1 MRRLLPLL
9 FAALA
14 ASLSGVTLESVGE
27 CALPSAWMNRPLG
40 GLSGLTRVAG
50 DFYYAVR
57 DNGSKGALFTL
68 RIGVDRATGAATNCE
83 IVAETKLRGREDL
96 EGVAWDVATK
106 RVWVCDEHDGS
117 IRAFDPV
124 TGVETARV
132 AVPKAFDAFVFNRS
146 FESLALRPD
155 GHEMWTCNEEA
166 LNRRAAV
173 GRTKHKGVPIAPVAA
188 DTPDV
193 DDGPLSS
200 RDHGSRIRL
209 QKFTRA
215 DPAAPWT
222 PAGQWAYD
230 TDSVGGAAFLD
241 KARSGVS
248 DLVCLDDGTLLVL
261 EREMSVKKGGVLPT
275 FRCRIYEVDF
285 TEATDTSD
293 LLSATAPSVRPVR
306 KTRVFGARTAYA
318 MYEGACLGPEL
329 ADGSRSLLLIADGDD
344 GAANRIMALKM
355 R

>member
-1 MRRLLPLL
+1 MRRLLPCL
-9 FAALA
+9 FAVLA
-14 ASLSGVTLESVGE
+14 ASLSGMTLESAGE
-27 CALPSAWMNRPLG
+27 CALPTSWMGRPLG

-50 DFYYAVR
+50 DLYYAVR
-57 DNGSKGALFTL
+57 DNGSQGALFTL

-96 EGVAWDVATK
+96 EDVVWDAAAK

-117 IRAFDPV
+117 IRAFDPAS
-124 TGVETARV
+124 GEESARV
-132 AVPKAFDAFVFNRS
+132 AVPKVFDAFVFNRS
-146 FESLALRPD
+146 FEALSLRPD
-155 GHEMWTCNEEA
+155 GREMWTCNEEA
-166 LNRRAAV
+166 LNRREAV
-173 GRTKHKGVPIAPVAA
+173 GRTKHRVVPVAV

-193 DDGPLSS
+193 DDGPLST
-200 RDHGSRIRL
+200 RAHGSRIRL
-209 QKFTRA
+209 QKFVRA
-215 DPAAPWT
+215 DAAAPWT
-222 PAGQWAYD
+222 PAGQWASD
-230 TDSVGGAAFLD
+230 ADSVGGAAFLD

-248 DLVCLDDGTLLVL
+248 DLVCLDDGRLLVL

-285 TEATDTSD
+285 AGATDTSD
-293 LLSATAPSVRPVR
+293 LLCVTAPAVRPVR

-344 GAANRIMALKM
+344 GAVNRVMALRLRTK
-355 R
+355 